1 MLRVRAQPLK
11 ELRNEDLERL
21 KRRLVLVDTSLLML
35 LGEGVNVLEQL
46 MDFGAICLIPMSVLE
61 ELKKLAS
68 QGRPR
73 GRKAKLALRIIEN
86 ECVLL
91 KERLA
96 KHTDDDIVALALK
109 YGLAVATADV
119 ELRRR
124 VLRKVPTLY
133 FRKSQRR
140 VFSEDFFPY

>member
-1 MLRVRAQPLK
+1 MK
-11 ELRNEDLERL
+11 ELRNEDLKRL

-35 LGEGVNVLEQL
+35 LGEGINVLEQL
-46 MDFGAICLIPMSVLE
+46 MDLGAICVVPISVLE

-68 QGRPR
+68 RGGPR
-73 GRKAKLALRIIEN
+73 GRKADLVLRVIEN
-86 ECVLL
+86 DCMLL
-91 KERLA
+91 RERLA

-124 VLRKVPTLY
+124 ILRKVPTLY
-133 FRKSQRR
+133 YRESQRR